1 MTLTDTVS
9 QAPAGHWVTPN
20 YATGQLGISERTLF
34 RRLASGK
41 LRRRTLDD
49 GRIEVW
55 LPLTVDHPTTDTV
68 SVEASVNGSHVS
80 DSDRHVSW
88 IENGHTGSTPSD
100 GDNQVDS
107 RLSDT
112 DRQSQALV
120 LFEQF
125 NTAVALQVRGALA
138 PVERERDR
146 LLQVSIDQA
155 ERIGR
160 LEAEL
165 AAATTRRSWWG
176 RLFGQAAS

>member
-9 QAPAGHWVTPN
+9 QAPSGRWVSPN
-20 YATGQLGISERTLF
+20 QAAAQLGISERTLF

-49 GRIEVW
+49 GRIEVC
-55 LPLTVDHPTTDTV
+55 LPLTGDRRTTDTV
-68 SVEASVNGSHVS
+68 ADTVSVNGSHVS
-80 DSDRHVSW
+80 DSD
-88 IENGHTGSTPSD
+88 GHTSWVEYGHVGHVGSTPSD
-100 GDNQVDS
+100 SDSQADS
-107 RLSDT
+107 RMSDT

-125 NTAVALQVRGALA
+125 NTAVALQVREALA

-146 LLQVSIDQA
+146 LLQVSLDQA

-160 LEAEL
+160 LESEL
-165 AAATTRRSWWG
+165 AAATRRRSWWAFW
-176 RLFGQAAS
+176 R